1 MLGTRLNY
9 IILFY
14 DHCQWQGRGLMPY
27 ILVFKSSVTYVEFAM
42 KSLLFYLIVNDL
54 WRFGKLEHY
63 NDDENLNI

>member
-54 WRFGKLEHY
+54 
-63 NDDENLNI
+63 